1 MNRYNFYGE
10 GAPQGD
16 PFNPHGYGPPPPAN
30 GNIGRGPPPTPSRH
44 GRSVSFESPVATH
57 RRAGPNARFTDPAT
71 TPTPNR
77 IAYSTQRVS
86 SSQNGPGTDQ
96 LLYMLIRKI
105 DTVINDA
112 RTLQNSVDG
121 LTERVASLEVGGR
134 PVPAG
139 RYRGPQRGRSRIGHA
154 PSTRRST
161 SRRSAAL
168 DESIDPAL
176 RPALSSDDE
185 SEPATDTAT
194 ESDFFAESEETP
206 DAESHEIGEPLVI
219 DHDMLT
225 ESERNA
231 VRRRI
236 TKIFGEVC
244 NVSNEWPEFPDYRV
258 NPITNQQYPTP
269 NFDADVTDVH
279 NCAIFQKVAL
289 RAQRVLVNKTALP
302 KSMGRFKT
310 MNEPIAWDLD
320 FTIECAKG
328 SFRSIKAK
336 VNKQRTVEGR
346 AKAGQKE
353 KNDRRNQRRVT
364 KSEQISKVSAAVAE
378 EQGMDAQFIC
388 DSTIAEYLSDEVSGP
403 DSDVERP
410 ETREDWVFRLAT
422 LAELPTDPSSLKT
435 YQILEVLVPGWR
447 DEAYSEF
454 VHALERRYQ
463 LKGKGKRGNG
473 KQYGL
478 LPKLFRI
485 GLLLRSAGA

>member
-57 RRAGPNARFTDPAT
+57 R
-71 TPTPNR
+71 
-77 IAYSTQRVS
+77 
-86 SSQNGPGTDQ
+86 
-96 LLYMLIRKI
+96 
-105 DTVINDA
+105 
-112 RTLQNSVDG
+112 
-121 LTERVASLEVGGR
+121 

-139 RYRGPQRGRSRIGHA
+139 RYCGPQRGRSRIGHA

-219 DHDMLT
+219 DHDMLP

-244 NVSNEWPEFPDYRV
+244 NVSNGWPEFPDYRV
-258 NPITNQQYPTP
+258 NPITNQQYTTP
-269 NFDADVTDVH
+269 NFDADVSDVH

-302 KSMGRFKT
+302 
-310 MNEPIAWDLD
+310 
-320 FTIECAKG
+320 
-328 SFRSIKAK
+328 
-336 VNKQRTVEGR
+336 
-346 AKAGQKE
+346 
-353 KNDRRNQRRVT
+353 
-364 KSEQISKVSAAVAE
+364 
-378 EQGMDAQFIC
+378 
-388 DSTIAEYLSDEVSGP
+388 
-403 DSDVERP
+403 
-410 ETREDWVFRLAT
+410 
-422 LAELPTDPSSLKT
+422 
-435 YQILEVLVPGWR
+435 
-447 DEAYSEF
+447 
-454 VHALERRYQ
+454 
-463 LKGKGKRGNG
+463 
-473 KQYGL
+473 
-478 LPKLFRI
+478 
-485 GLLLRSAGA
+485 

>member
-30 GNIGRGPPPTPSRH
+30 GNIGRGPPP
-44 GRSVSFESPVATH
+44 
-57 RRAGPNARFTDPAT
+57 FTDPAT

-77 IAYSTQRVS
+77 IAYSTQRVQ

-96 LLYMLIRKI
+96 LLYMLIGKI

-244 NVSNEWPEFPDYRV
+244 NVSMDG
-258 NPITNQQYPTP
+258 P
-269 NFDADVTDVH
+269 NFPTTASIQSQTSSIQLLISTQTFPTSTTVPYS
-279 NCAIFQKVAL
+279 KKL
-289 RAQRVLVNKTALP
+289 LYVLNA
-302 KSMGRFKT
+302 
-310 MNEPIAWDLD
+310 
-320 FTIECAKG
+320 C
-328 SFRSIKAK
+328 
-336 VNKQRTVEGR
+336 
-346 AKAGQKE
+346 
-353 KNDRRNQRRVT
+353 
-364 KSEQISKVSAAVAE
+364 
-378 EQGMDAQFIC
+378 
-388 DSTIAEYLSDEVSGP
+388 
-403 DSDVERP
+403 
-410 ETREDWVFRLAT
+410 
-422 LAELPTDPSSLKT
+422 
-435 YQILEVLVPGWR
+435 
-447 DEAYSEF
+447 
-454 VHALERRYQ
+454 
-463 LKGKGKRGNG
+463 
-473 KQYGL
+473 
-478 LPKLFRI
+478 
-485 GLLLRSAGA
+485 